1 MSDKADQ
8 ERVNPATLA
17 ARNEREHGP
26 LIDQVLRYYPT
37 PTRDKAERMLQSQ
50 VRPHFFGSLS
60 SRPAVVDLLPSADS
74 LDRGNSAIES
84 RQQLLDDRWLWKPRY
99 QRKPRSPSPN
109 DGYLHSWVSLFAP
122 SSPPRVVRVT
132 A

>member
-37 PTRDKAERMLQSQ
+37 LTRDKAERMLQSR

-60 SRPAVVDLLPSADS
+60 SRPAVVDLLPSAVS
-74 LDRGNSAIES
+74 SDRGNSAIES
-84 RQQLLDDRWLWKPRY
+84 RQQLLDDRWLSKPRY
-99 QRKPRSPSPN
+99 QWKPRFPFPN
-109 DGYLHSWVSLFAP
+109 DRCLHGWVSSFCAVFAALR
-122 SSPPRVVRVT
+122 SSR
-132 A
+132 